1 MQNLTTNPLP
11 KKIHPDDIPDFDIA
25 KYLDTEERIASYL
38 DCVMEDNDAELLVA
52 ALGHVARARG
62 MAKIAEQTGISREAL
77 YRALKPNK
85 KPRFETIS
93 KVCAALGLRLTVQ
106 STASAA

>member
-1 MQNLTTNPLP
+1 MENLTPNS
-11 KKIHPDDIPDFDIA
+11 INPDDIPVLDIA
-25 KYLDTEERIASYL
+25 KYLDTEERIAGYL
-38 DCVMEDNDAELLVA
+38 DSVLEDNDPQLLVA
-52 ALGHVARARG
+52 ALGDVARARG

-93 KVCAALGLRLTVQ
+93 KVCTALGLRLTVQ
-106 STASAA
+106 STLSPA

>member
-1 MQNLTTNPLP
+1 MQNLTTNLVPNS
-11 KKIHPDDIPDFDIA
+11 IHPDDIPDFDIA

-38 DCVMEDNDAELLVA
+38 DCVMQDNDPELLLA
-52 ALGHVARARG
+52 ALGDAARARG
-62 MAKIAEQTGISREAL
+62 MAKVAEQTGISREAL

-93 KVCAALGLRLTVQ
+93 KVCAALGLQLTVRPMLGP
-106 STASAA
+106 A